1 MYVTSLLP
9 LFQYFR
15 QLIIAISQV
24 NNLGTIFCDLFEQ
37 FILQCRHVILQITR
51 NTQIV
56 SYRKSIL

>member
-1 MYVTSLLP
+1 MYVTFLLP

-24 NNLGTIFCDLFEQ
+24 NNLGTIFFDLFEQ
-37 FILQCRHVILQITR
+37 FILQCRHVILKITR

-56 SYRKSIL
+56 LYRKSIL